1 MVTERDIKRSISY
14 QLLRGYLLICLVLAL
29 IPIALMIMAI
39 SYNESEAVVLMA
51 VVSLVPIIAVINI
64 ALKMRDLVQSALSFE
79 RSIGRAV
86 SVTGS
91 SFRDITRLVI
101 VFKNSMDKEYRMS
114 THRLFT
120 INQMGKYMD
129 KDLRIYY
136 SVKLSKVLIAEVVK
150 DSSYPHQAL

>member
-14 QLLRGYLLICLVLAL
+14 QLLRGYLLICLVLAF
-29 IPIALMIMAI
+29 IPIALMIIAI
-39 SYNESEAVVLMA
+39 SFNESEAVVLMA
-51 VVSLVPIIAVINI
+51 VVSLVPIITIIKI

-101 VFKNSMDKEYRMS
+101 VFKDSMDKDYRMS

-120 INQMGKYMD
+120 INKMGKYMD
-129 KDLRIYY
+129 KDLKIYY
-136 SVKLSKVLIAEVVK
+136 SVKLSKVLIAEVI
-150 DSSYPHQAL
+150 

>member
-1 MVTERDIKRSISY
+1 MVTERDIKKSVSY

-39 SYNESEAVVLMA
+39 SFNESEAVVLMA
-51 VVSLVPIIAVINI
+51 VVSLVPIITIIKI

-101 VFKNSMDKEYRMS
+101 VFKDSMDKDYRMS

-120 INQMGKYMD
+120 INEMGNYMD
-129 KDLRIYY
+129 KDLKIYY
-136 SVKLSKVLIAEVVK
+136 SVKLSKVLIAEVI
-150 DSSYPHQAL
+150 

>member
-1 MVTERDIKRSISY
+1 MVTERDIKQSVSY
-14 QLLRGYLLICLVLAL
+14 HLLKNYLLICLFLAL

-39 SYNESEAVVLMA
+39 SLNANDAVVLMA
-51 VVSLVPIIAVINI
+51 VVSLAPIIAIIKI

-101 VFKNSMDKEYRMS
+101 VFKDSMDKDYRMS

-120 INQMGKYMD
+120 INKMGKYMD
-129 KDLRIYY
+129 KDLKIYY
-136 SVKLSKVLIAEVVK
+136 SVKLSKVLIAEVI
-150 DSSYPHQAL
+150 

>member
-1 MVTERDIKRSISY
+1 MVTERDIKQSVSY
-14 QLLRGYLLICLVLAL
+14 HLLKNYLLICLFLAL

-39 SYNESEAVVLMA
+39 SLNANDAVVLMA
-51 VVSLVPIIAVINI
+51 VVSLAPIIAIIKI

-101 VFKNSMDKEYRMS
+101 VFKDSMDKDYRMS

-120 INQMGKYMD
+120 INEMGNYMD
-129 KDLRIYY
+129 KDLKIYY
-136 SVKLSKVLIAEVVK
+136 SVKLSKVLIAEVI
-150 DSSYPHQAL
+150 

>member
-39 SYNESEAVVLMA
+39 SFSESEAVVLMA
-51 VVSLVPIIAVINI
+51 VVSLVPIIAVIKI
-64 ALKMRDLVQSALSFE
+64 ALKMRGLVQSALSFE
-79 RSIGRAV
+79 RSVGRAV

-136 SVKLSKVLIAEVVK
+136 SVKLSKVLIAEVI
-150 DSSYPHQAL
+150 

>member
-39 SYNESEAVVLMA
+39 SFNESEAVVLMA
-51 VVSLVPIIAVINI
+51 VVSLVPIIAIIKI

-101 VFKNSMDKEYRMS
+101 VFKDSMDKDYRMS

-120 INQMGKYMD
+120 INKMGKYMD
-129 KDLRIYY
+129 KDLKIYY
-136 SVKLSKVLIAEVVK
+136 SVKLSKVLIAEVI
-150 DSSYPHQAL
+150 